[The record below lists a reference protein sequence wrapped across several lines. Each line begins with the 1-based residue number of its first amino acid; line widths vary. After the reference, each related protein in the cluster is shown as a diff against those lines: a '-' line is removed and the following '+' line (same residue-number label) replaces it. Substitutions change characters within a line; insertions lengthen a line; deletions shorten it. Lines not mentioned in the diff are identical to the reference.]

1 MQPQTDHGHCG
12 TAFSRRCGLLACC
25 GQALQSKCANVN
37 SQGGFK
43 KVACVHGSEHGCEL
57 CCGAQV
63 QAGEA
68 RPVVALGD
76 YVEVLV
82 PSRYQNV
89 SRAEPMVH

>member
-1 MQPQTDHGHCG
+1 M
-12 TAFSRRCGLLACC
+12 
-25 GQALQSKCANVN
+25 
-37 SQGGFK
+37 
-43 KVACVHGSEHGCEL
+43 HGSEHGCEL

-68 RPVVALGD
+68 RPLVALGD